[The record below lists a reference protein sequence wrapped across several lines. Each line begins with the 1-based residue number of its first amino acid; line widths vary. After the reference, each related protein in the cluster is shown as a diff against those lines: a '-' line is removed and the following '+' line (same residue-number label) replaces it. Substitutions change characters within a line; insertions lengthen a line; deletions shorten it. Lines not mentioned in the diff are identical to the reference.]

1 MVDWLRDSGGVIILT
16 IHLQPGARTNEI
28 AGRHG
33 EALKVRITAP
43 PVDGRAN
50 AALVDFLAQRLG
62 LSRAAV
68 ELKSGQTSRRK
79 VLRISGASADAVLR
93 LLAE

>member
-93 LLAE
+93 LLGE